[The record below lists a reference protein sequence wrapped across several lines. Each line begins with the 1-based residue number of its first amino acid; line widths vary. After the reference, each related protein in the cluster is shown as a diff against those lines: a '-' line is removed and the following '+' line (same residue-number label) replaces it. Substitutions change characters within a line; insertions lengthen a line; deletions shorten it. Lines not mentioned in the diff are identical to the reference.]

1 MNTPPKNTQ
10 PARDNELQLAE
21 PRSDAVVR
29 SIGIPP
35 RPAVLLALQEEIAEP
50 SPDLRSIARLVAGDV
65 ALTAAL
71 LRAVNSP
78 ALGLERPCGTFAQA
92 VGTLGIKPLGAL
104 ITDLLVRRELR
115 TDGLQL
121 TRFWD
126 VSAKRS
132 YALARLSRNLGE
144 VPPDMGQSF
153 GLFCDVGI
161 PLLMQ
166 RFPDYGK
173 TLRVCNDEPERSFT
187 AIEHEHH
194 QADHALIGGM
204 MARSWGVSK
213 TVCLAIRLHH
223 DYSIFQNP
231 DIPHDICQLVAM
243 GLLAELAIQRFAG
256 LNHSSEWDKGGDLA
270 MGSLMLTDQEV
281 EDWIDKL
288 LEDFSSGKA

>member
-1 MNTPPKNTQ
+1 MQ
-10 PARDNELQLAE
+10 SVQDIELQLSG
-21 PRSDAVVR
+21 PQSDALVK

-35 RPAVLLALQEEIAEP
+35 RPAVLLELQKEIAKED
-50 SPDLRSIARLVAGDV
+50 PDLRSVARLVAGDV

-71 LRAVNSP
+71 LRTVNSP
-78 ALGLERPCGTFAQA
+78 AFGLKRPCETFAQA
-92 VGTLGIKPLGAL
+92 VALLGIKPLSAL
-104 ITDLLVRRELR
+104 ITDLMVRRVLR
-115 TDGLQL
+115 TDGPQL

-126 VSAKRS
+126 VSGKRS
-132 YALARLSRNLGE
+132 YALARLSRNMGD
-144 VPPDMGQSF
+144 VPPDVGQSF

-161 PLLMQ
+161 PLMMQ

-173 TLRVCNDEPERSFT
+173 TLKACNDEPDRSFT
-187 AIEHEHH
+187 AVEHEHH

-231 DIPHDICQLVAM
+231 DMPHDVCQLVAM

-256 LNHSSEWDKGGDLA
+256 LNHSSEWDKGSDLA
-270 MGSLMLTDQEV
+270 IGSLMLTDQDV
-281 EDWIDKL
+281 EDWVDKL